1 MTGIQRAVRVEQ
13 MAEHR
18 IVNGSNATKCL
29 EFSESQLL
37 TANFLKTGIAIAALI
52 ACSIVIVVITILRG
66 YKHFVY
72 RLVLYLM
79 VADLLQ
85 ALTNILESLP
95 VKTDRHGVVKVQPG
109 TEGQCATYGFLNQ
122 LAAWS
127 ENVVIC
133 WIMAYIL
140 VLVARIARVNS
151 EYQSVDGTKT
161 GKLKHKKYEVFGVIF
176 VALFPVTFNWIP
188 FVDNMYGLSGMW
200 CWIKLTK
207 GNCHDDYIFGLTL
220 TFLLLYA
227 PLMLIALFGFVT
239 SSIAVFVL
247 CKQKIAQK
255 MKSTQLL
262 YNKGLQE
269 MIPLLAYPLI
279 FSIICSFSIANRIY
293 YAEYVKPYYPLWIA
307 HAAADPGRVLLP
319 PIAFMLHPSTY
330 KKLLCP
336 REQGPITVTSCHISK
351 EGDDIEKSLVLK
363 GTPASKNYNSIFGMV
378 ASGNEYVI
386 Q

>member
-1 MTGIQRAVRVEQ
+1 

-18 IVNGSNATKCL
+18 IVNGSNGTECL

-37 TANFLKTGIAIAALI
+37 TANFLKTGIAIAALV
-52 ACSIVIVVITILRG
+52 ACSIVIVVIIVSQG

-85 ALTNILESLP
+85 SLTNIVESLP
-95 VKTDRHGVVKVQPG
+95 VKTDGRVVEVQPG
-109 TEGQCATYGFLNQ
+109 KEPQCAAYGFLNQ

-127 ENVVIC
+127 ENIVIC
-133 WIMAYIL
+133 WIMAYVL
-140 VLVARIARVNS
+140 VLVARIARVKS
-151 EYQSVDGTKT
+151 EYQPINGMSTEKQ
-161 GKLKHKKYEVFGVIF
+161 KHHKYELIGVIF
-176 VALFPVTFNWIP
+176 VALFPITFNWIP
-188 FVDNMYGLSGMW
+188 FVDDMYGLSGMW

-207 GNCHDDYIFGLTL
+207 GNCHDSYTYGLVL

-227 PLMLIALFGFVT
+227 PLMLIAFFGFIT
-239 SSIAVFVL
+239 FAMAAFVL

-255 MKSTQLL
+255 RKSTQLL

-269 MIPLLAYPLI
+269 MVPLIAYPLI
-279 FSIICSFSIANRIY
+279 FSIICSFSIANRVY
-293 YAEYVKPYYPLWIA
+293 YAKYVKPYYPLWIA
-307 HAAADPGRVLLP
+307 HAVADPGRVLLP
-319 PIAFMLHPSTY
+319 PIAFMFHPSTY

-336 REQGPITVTSCHISK
+336 RKQDPITVTSCHISR

-363 GTPASKNYNSIFGMV
+363 GTQASKNYNSIFAIV
-378 ASGNEYVI
+378 ASGNEHEL